1 MTVPARAPGSGAGS
15 DHGPASAA
23 ASTDPTSGAP
33 GQPGTAPTAAVTRVP
48 VASSTGT
55 TTGSSGT
62 PTAGA
67 PDEQASPVALV
78 EPPSDA
84 ELVEGALATW
94 RGALVEAAG
103 GSTLADIDLLGEA
116 ALDLSAAHPSGMAQ
130 LFAGRET
137 RLSNLVREGAALSTA
152 RRRAR
157 AVGARAAAY
166 EQRYGIAPTSLAIGV
181 ATWTERTVA
190 AVAQDDVAA
199 LATVTR
205 TSSGDVAPGPDEP
218 ATAPRR
224 LRAPVLL
231 RPVALHAR
239 GTGESD
245 YELALEPSLE
255 VNPVLARALRSRG
268 ALLDPAAVARGAF
281 TAGGFDPRSA
291 LQRLASLGEAVLE
304 DFELTE
310 RVVVGTF
317 VHPGQV
323 LVDDLDNLAASVAH
337 HELLTALAGVEADAE
352 RLRRPLPALVE
363 GDRDPAHE
371 RGVGD
376 LDPAQ
381 QHVLDVVATGT
392 HLFVDS
398 PTGADE
404 AGTIAAIVADAAA
417 SGRTVLY
424 VPGHRRAAVALTERL
439 AAQGLHDLLLDI
451 APEAG
456 WRTAASRRL
465 LGAMTV
471 EAPVVDARGVQGVR
485 ADLVGHREALR
496 GYVTALHTPR
506 EPFGVSAYDA
516 LQHLARLTSSRPA
529 PRTTVR
535 LAADVAHALGD
546 DERARLAGDLRRAG
560 ELGAFTVRPGDTP
573 WYGADLR
580 THADADVAR
589 RRLTRLLD
597 DTLPRLA
604 ERAAQVDAET
614 GLLPAETVDAWGE
627 QLRMLDGVRASL
639 DVFLPIVFERT
650 AADLVAA
657 TADKQWRAEHGV
669 TMGYWLRRRLRR
681 QARDLVRPGRPVADL
696 HGALVDVQ
704 ARREVWQAHCPSGG
718 WPRLPE
724 GLEVLEEE
732 YRAVRE
738 DLEALDEVLATTP
751 AGGGLCALP
760 LTALTERL
768 ERLRVLQDA
777 LETLPDRTGLLHV
790 LRGAGLGALVDD
802 LAQRRVPAAQ
812 APAELELAWWSTVIE
827 QILAQDPALAGYD
840 GEALGEV
847 AARYAELDRTHVA
860 SLAPP
865 VRAAVA
871 AQVAA
876 TLRRH
881 REQAEELFAELV
893 EERSTSLRD
902 TFARYPDV
910 ARRLRPVLVA
920 SPMLVPQV
928 LPAARTVDL
937 VVLGAAAHLPT
948 EVALGALARGRQV
961 VVVGDA
967 RCASGSAV
975 RDLAEV
981 LPRATLRA
989 DTVARDPYLTAFLSE
1004 HGYGDALV
1012 ATPLPTSRPL
1022 VRLDVVDGTG
1032 MPTPASGLVET
1043 TTAEVAHV
1051 VDLVLEHAVV
1061 RPEESLAV
1069 VTVTPAHAEAVREA
1083 VLDEVRTNPA
1093 LGAFFDPARP
1103 EPFVVTDLTGVAG
1116 LRREAVIVS
1125 LGLGR
1130 TPHRRVLHTFGAV
1143 SGPGGAA
1150 LLLDALGSTRHRLV
1164 VVSCFGADDL
1174 DPERLRGDGPR
1185 LLRDLLA
1192 FAAERGTGATAPAS
1206 HAVDPDRLLVDLAE
1220 RLWRHGLVVE
1230 LDYGVP
1236 GGQRI
1241 PMVVGHPSLPGRML
1255 VAVLTDDAAYVAE
1268 PSVRV
1273 RERLTA
1279 DRLERLGWR
1288 VVRVWSAA
1296 AFLDPEAEVD
1306 RIRRFVHA
1314 AVPAPVEPRAGTA
1327 VIGLPQEWTDDER
1340 ALGAQAA
1347 AAWRGGRRARPAAD
1361 EPRDGSTAE
1370 QPVVAAGPAG
1380 SAPDAPTGAAAT
1392 EASTDAAVTEA
1403 STGAAVTEAPT
1414 GAAVTDAPTAV
1425 VSGAATAAEA
1435 DEPVRGRALRRQE
1448 RAEAR
1453 GKGRAASQAKRQ
1465 EKAEQKDQAEP
1476 QAAAQA
1482 SDPAQGRGAARG
1494 RRGRQSVPAL
1504 PGLDG
1509 RSTVTP
1515 SWPAT
1520 GALPVVP
1527 APASPSAPA
1536 ARPDATDRPAAGS
1549 SAPEPSPVPT
1559 STSGV
1564 PVVAM
1569 DVVVDDRA
1577 SRPLAVVR
1585 PEQPAL
1591 PVRSLPRPDVRTG
1604 LPIAAY
1610 SDDQLDDLVAWL
1622 RSDGVE
1628 RSRDE
1633 LAAALRDELGI
1644 TRRSYRIDTAVRG
1657 AITRALS

>member
-1 MTVPARAPGSGAGS
+1 MTVPARASATGAGS
-15 DHGPASAA
+15 DHGPGPAEA
-23 ASTDPTSGAP
+23 DPT
-33 GQPGTAPTAAVTRVP
+33 
-48 VASSTGT
+48 
-55 TTGSSGT
+55 T
-62 PTAGA
+62 PTAGV
-67 PDEQASPVALV
+67 PTGPEPSSSDEQAAGPVALV

-84 ELVEGALATW
+84 ELVESALATW

-137 RLSNLVREGAALSTA
+137 RLSNLVREGAALSAA

-157 AVGARAAAY
+157 AVGSRAAAY

-181 ATWTERTVA
+181 ATWTERTPGQVG
-190 AVAQDDVAA
+190 QDDVAA
-199 LATVTR
+199 LASITR
-205 TSSGDVAPGPDEP
+205 AQSSDPSPEQGTNE
-218 ATAPRR
+218 PRR
-224 LRAPVLL
+224 LHAPVLL
-231 RPVALHAR
+231 RPVALRAR

-281 TAGGFDPRSA
+281 TPGGFDPRAA

-304 DFELTE
+304 DFQLTE

-337 HELLTALAGVEADAE
+337 HEVLTALAGVEADQE
-352 RLRRPLPALVE
+352 RLHQPLPAVVE

-381 QHVLDVVATGT
+381 QYVLDVVATGS

-417 SGRTVLY
+417 AGRTVLY

-439 AAQGLHDLLLDI
+439 AAHGLHDLLLDI

-456 WRTAASRRL
+456 WRTAAARRL
-465 LGAMTV
+465 LGAMTM
-471 EAPVVDARGVQGVR
+471 ESPVVDVRGVQALR
-485 ADLVGHREALR
+485 SDLVGHREALR
-496 GYVTALHTPR
+496 AYVTGLHVAR

-516 LQHLARLTSSRPA
+516 LQHLARLTSTRPA
-529 PRTTVR
+529 PHTTVR
-535 LAADVAHALGD
+535 LAPEVAGVLGD
-546 DERARLAGDLRRAG
+546 ATRTRLAADLRRAG
-560 ELGAFTVRPGDTP
+560 ELGAYSVRPGDTP

-589 RRLTRLLD
+589 RRLARLLD

-604 ERAAQVDAET
+604 ERAVQVDTET
-614 GLLPAETVDAWGE
+614 GLVPAESVDAWGE

-639 DVFLPIVFERT
+639 DLFLPIVFERT

-657 TADKQWRAEHGV
+657 TATKEWRAERGIA
-669 TMGYWLRRRLRR
+669 MGYWLRRRLRR
-681 QARDLVRPGRPVADL
+681 QARDMVRPGRPVADL
-696 HGALVDVQ
+696 HSALQQVQ
-704 ARREVWQAHCPSGG
+704 ERREIWQTHCPSGG

-724 GLEVLEEE
+724 GLEILESE
-732 YRAVRE
+732 YREVRE
-738 DLEALDEVLATTP
+738 DLEALDAVLASTP
-751 AGGGLCALP
+751 GGAGLCTVP
-760 LTALTERL
+760 LDALTERL
-768 ERLRVLQDA
+768 SRLRATQDA
-777 LETLPDRTGLLHV
+777 LETLPDRTGLLHT
-790 LRGAGLGALVDD
+790 LRAAGLGDLVDD
-802 LAQRRVPAAQ
+802 LAERRVAPQA

-840 GEALGEV
+840 GETLG
-847 AARYAELDRTHVA
+847 AMTARYAELDRQHVA

-865 VRAAVA
+865 IRSAVA
-871 AQVAA
+871 AQVGAV
-876 TLRRH
+876 LRRH

-893 EERSTSLRD
+893 EERITSLRD
-902 TFARYPDV
+902 TFSRYPDV
-910 ARRLRPVLVA
+910 VRRLRPVLVA

-928 LPAARTVDL
+928 LPASRTVDL

-948 EVALGALARGRQV
+948 EVALAAIARGRQV

-975 RDLAEV
+975 RELATV

-989 DTVARDPYLTAFLSE
+989 DSVARDPYLTTFLAE

-1022 VRLDVVDGTG
+1022 VRLEVVDGTG
-1032 MPTPASGLVET
+1032 MPNPTSGIVET
-1043 TTAEVAHV
+1043 TTAEVAHTV
-1051 VDLVLEHAVV
+1051 ELVLEHVMS

-1093 LGAFFDPARP
+1093 LAAFFDPARP

-1116 LRREAVIVS
+1116 LRREAVILS

-1130 TPHRRVLHTFGAV
+1130 TPHRRVLHTFGAL

-1150 LLLDALGSTRHRLV
+1150 LLLDTLGSTRHRLV

-1174 DPERLRGDGPR
+1174 DTERLRGDGPR
-1185 LLRDLLA
+1185 LLHDLLT
-1192 FAAERGTGATAPAS
+1192 FAAERGTGQTAPAS

-1220 RLWRHGLVVE
+1220 RLWRHGLIVE

-1255 VAVLTDDAAYVAE
+1255 VAVLTDDEAYVAE

-1279 DRLERLGWR
+1279 DRLERLGWT

-1306 RIRRFVHA
+1306 RIRRYVHA
-1314 AVPAPVEPRAGTA
+1314 AVPAPVEPRTGTA
-1327 VIGLPQEWTDDER
+1327 IIGLPQSWTDDER
-1340 ALGAQAA
+1340 ALGAERPARAA
-1347 AAWRGGRRARPAAD
+1347 AAAAPAARAELPVAVETNELA
-1361 EPRDGSTAE
+1361 EPRPVTGAVAASDVAPAAAPAAAAPGDSTAAPVPA
-1370 QPVVAAGPAG
+1370 QPVQTATSSDP
-1380 SAPDAPTGAAAT
+1380 SGAAAAVAEPMGAAGT
-1392 EASTDAAVTEA
+1392 VVTGGVAAPPARMDAA
-1403 STGAAVTEAPT
+1403 
-1414 GAAVTDAPTAV
+1414 DAM
-1425 VSGAATAAEA
+1425 
-1435 DEPVRGRALRRQE
+1435 VRGRALRR
-1448 RAEAR
+1448 
-1453 GKGRAASQAKRQ
+1453 KGRTR
-1465 EKAEQKDQAEP
+1465 KDK
-1476 QAAAQA
+1476 
-1482 SDPAQGRGAARG
+1482 SG
-1494 RRGRQSVPAL
+1494 
-1504 PGLDG
+1504 
-1509 RSTVTP
+1509 
-1515 SWPAT
+1515 
-1520 GALPVVP
+1520 
-1527 APASPSAPA
+1527 
-1536 ARPDATDRPAAGS
+1536 
-1549 SAPEPSPVPT
+1549 PEPSEAEPPADVRPSSPPTPAADPAATPTAADLPSTAAETTPSAASDAQPV
-1559 STSGV
+1559 
-1564 PVVAM
+1564 
-1569 DVVVDDRA
+1569 
-1577 SRPLAVVR
+1577 SRPLTLVR

-1591 PVRSLPRPDVRTG
+1591 PVRTLARPDVRRG

-1622 RSDGVE
+1622 RSDGLE

-1633 LAAALRDELGI
+1633 LAAELRDELGV
-1644 TRRSYRIDTAVRG
+1644 TRRSYRIDTAVRA
-1657 AITRALS
+1657 AIARALS